1 MNPQKNDTRSLL
13 IFIGSMLI
21 FGTVGIFRRY
31 IPLPSALLACCRG
44 AIGALFLLLLAAFR
58 PRRQR
63 GKLGVKKAAALALVG
78 GLIGINWLLLFEA
91 YNYTTVATATLCY
104 YMQPTIVVLLSPL
117 VFREKLTAKKVIC
130 VLLSLVGMVFVSGA
144 AEGGIPSLSELR
156 GVLCGLGAAALY
168 AAVVIANKKLSG
180 IDTYQKTTIQLFA
193 AAVIM
198 VPYLLAAEDLSAVR
212 FDLRSVIMLLIVGLV
227 HTGITYALYFASM
240 EHLRS
245 QSIALISYLDPIAA
259 LLLSALLL
267 HETLTVWGIVGA
279 VLILGAAF
287 VSEWEAPAAAQDA
300 AKT

>member
-31 IPLPSALLACCRG
+31 IPLPSALLSCCRG

-156 GVLCGLGAAALY
+156 GVLCGLGAAMLY

-212 FDLRSVIMLLIVGLV
+212 FEPRSVIMLLIVGLV

-287 VSEWEAPAAAQDA
+287 VSEWEAPAAQDA